1 MNKKITLIISIIS
14 SISLVGIV
22 IVQLLW
28 VNYALDLRSE
38 IFDKRVQL
46 ILKDVAE
53 QLTPNSNLIHDSIYK
68 NCINSHDDSSFCIK
82 HFKQIHR
89 LDVNKLD
96 SLMYDIFCQMRV
108 NEDYVYGIIDKKNN
122 RLISCSNNFY
132 ETELLNTYHTYPI
145 PCYKSFKNGEAK
157 YLGVYFPYQNKYIL
171 NRMML
176 LLIMSSLFVIIVI
189 VSFITSIKILL
200 RQKRISE
207 MKTDFVNNMTHE
219 FKTPIATISLASE
232 MLTNPSVQDSR
243 QKIAKYANI
252 IYDENNRLKSQVEQV
267 LQISVLDKRDFKLMK
282 KEFNIHEIIENA
294 VENYQLVVEQRNGK
308 MILDLKAEPS
318 HIFADP
324 VHFYNII
331 SNLIDNAIKYSEK
344 APIIK
349 ISTSSLSNGVSISI
363 EDNGIGI
370 SPENIKLVFKKLY
383 RIPTG
388 NLHDAKGFGLGLY
401 YVKTMVEAHGGKIKL
416 RSELKKGSTFE
427 LFFPFNHNSNI
438 H

>member
-1 MNKKITLIISIIS
+1 
-14 SISLVGIV
+14 
-22 IVQLLW
+22 
-28 VNYALDLRSE
+28 
-38 IFDKRVQL
+38 
-46 ILKDVAE
+46 
-53 QLTPNSNLIHDSIYK
+53 
-68 NCINSHDDSSFCIK
+68 
-82 HFKQIHR
+82 
-89 LDVNKLD
+89 
-96 SLMYDIFCQMRV
+96 
-108 NEDYVYGIIDKKNN
+108 
-122 RLISCSNNFY
+122 
-132 ETELLNTYHTYPI
+132 
-145 PCYKSFKNGEAK
+145 
-157 YLGVYFPYQNKYIL
+157 
-171 NRMML
+171 
-176 LLIMSSLFVIIVI
+176 
-189 VSFITSIKILL
+189 
-200 RQKRISE
+200 